1 MPLAAS
7 SCVKEEQKEK
17 ARAKRLWDNYKLTIA
32 QYDAILAYQ
41 GGVCYICQCPEPVKG
56 RRLSVDHD
64 HTSGQIRG
72 LCCSRCNPL
81 IGKMENAFKRYGLG
95 KVIGFTVAKMAVRIA
110 TYLATPPATLALGA
124 PHFGYPG
131 RTGTKAHRARLRKER
146 KSMPPVAVP
155 SRGK

>member
-1 MPLAAS
+1 M
-7 SCVKEEQKEK
+7 KEEQKER

-41 GGVCYICQCPEPVKG
+41 GGVCYGCHQAEPVKG

-64 HTSGQIRG
+64 HETGEVRG
-72 LCCSRCNPL
+72 LLCSRCNPI
-81 IGKMENAFKRYGLG
+81 IGKLENAYKRYGLG
-95 KVIGFTVAKMAVRIA
+95 KVTGLTVLILATRIA
-110 TYLATPPATLALGA
+110 EYLLVHPASRALGA

-131 RTGTKAHRARLRKER
+131 RTGTKAHRARLRRER
-146 KSMPPVAVP
+146 KLTTPTAVP